1 MADFEFLIKLAEGKR
16 EVTITYCDYRLCHS
30 NQQSVRDSDGSIP
43 ALGNEGNARA
53 ETRSAEDK
61 RVKRMRSQGCGC
73 STLLQGLAL
82 VLGVV
87 GQSRRAA
94 ARNRL
99 QTPALTITYRAKQA
113 IKHVAR
119 AQRLSGSL
127 SSFSQ
132 TSSRLQVFYLG
143 QLGQSKLRTYSFA
156 DNSLCIES
164 AAFSHG
170 ELTSQRES
178 VWPFWQGSS
187 NGGKRCLEYSRR
199 R

>member
-61 RVKRMRSQGCGC
+61 RFKRMRSQGCGC

-119 AQRLSGSL
+119 AHPDSHETPRP
-127 SSFSQ
+127 
-132 TSSRLQVFYLG
+132 RILG
-143 QLGQSKLRTYSFA
+143 CCGALPRACRAPLRASKR
-156 DNSLCIES
+156 DD
-164 AAFSHG
+164 
-170 ELTSQRES
+170 R
-178 VWPFWQGSS
+178 
-187 NGGKRCLEYSRR
+187 
-199 R
+199 

>member
-1 MADFEFLIKLAEGKR
+1 MADFEFLIKLTEGKR

-119 AQRLSGSL
+119 AHLRA
-127 SSFSQ
+127 SSWVATAKPPARS
-132 TSSRLQVFYLG
+132 
-143 QLGQSKLRTYSFA
+143 
-156 DNSLCIES
+156 
-164 AAFSHG
+164 
-170 ELTSQRES
+170 
-178 VWPFWQGSS
+178 P
-187 NGGKRCLEYSRR
+187 RR
-199 R
+199 RQSTTWT

>member
-61 RVKRMRSQGCGC
+61 RFKRMRSQGCGC
-73 STLLQGLAL
+73 SALLQGLGL

-94 ARNRL
+94 ARNRP

-119 AQRLSGSL
+119 A
-127 SSFSQ
+127 
-132 TSSRLQVFYLG
+132 
-143 QLGQSKLRTYSFA
+143 
-156 DNSLCIES
+156 
-164 AAFSHG
+164 H
-170 ELTSQRES
+170 
-178 VWPFWQGSS
+178 
-187 NGGKRCLEYSRR
+187 
-199 R
+199 